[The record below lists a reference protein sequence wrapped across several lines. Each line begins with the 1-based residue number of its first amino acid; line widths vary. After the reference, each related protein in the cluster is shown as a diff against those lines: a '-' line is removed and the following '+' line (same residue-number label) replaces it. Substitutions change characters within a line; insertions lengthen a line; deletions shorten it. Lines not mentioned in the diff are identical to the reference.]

1 MHAYNLN
8 SQYIHLVIYY
18 FNLFINTFA
27 FRSFSQPYVVIY
39 KIVYNKI
46 KSFDLDYYICIN
58 RADALVFNFQY
69 IKESIPICSILI
81 NLKFLLNL
89 FNLITAHIMLM
100 IYVCGLPLFC
110 CSAFFWIV
118 SLKIWFFSDTSTD
131 NYTLK
136 FNK

>member
-27 FRSFSQPYVVIY
+27 FRAFSQPYVVIY
-39 KIVYNKI
+39 KLVYHKI
-46 KSFDLDYYICIN
+46 KSFDLDYYIRIN
-58 RADALVFNFQY
+58 RADALVFNFKY
-69 IKESIPICSILI
+69 IKESIPICSILV

-89 FNLITAHIMLM
+89 FNLKTIQEMHM
-100 IYVCGLPLFC
+100 IWVCGSTLFC
-110 CSAFFWIV
+110 CSAFFWKV
-118 SLKIWFFSDTSTD
+118 SLKIWFFSETSTD

-136 FNK
+136 FNE